1 MPHTEFTESSSPPF
15 AEEFV
20 RFRNLGLSTVV
31 AFLAIFIL
39 STIWNEVVVDNQFL
53 QAFELPARSEQRTAI
68 VAGHVL
74 LALMMAYMYPIGY
87 SGASPWKE
95 GMRFGALLGAVTML
109 PLALTFYG
117 VMETA
122 LLGLL
127 VDAAWHIIMLG
138 TAGILIGLTYGE
150 SSREAAEEYVK
161 VATNN
166 QVIRHWQPRY
176 WQDPNTRYTP
186 ALVAPAPA
194 MISRKTG
201 ESEEKTIQ

>member
-1 MPHTEFTESSSPPF
+1 M
-15 AEEFV
+15 

-39 STIWNEVVVDNQFL
+39 STVWNEIVVDNQFM
-53 QAFELPARSEQRTAI
+53 QAFELPARSDQRVAI
-68 VAGHVL
+68 IASHLL
-74 LALMMAYMYPIGY
+74 LALMMAYIYPIGY
-87 SGASPWKE
+87 SGTSPWKE

-122 LLGLL
+122 LIGLL
-127 VDAAWHIIMLG
+127 VDAAWHMLMLA
-138 TAGILIGLTYGE
+138 TAGTLIGLIYGE
-150 SSREAAEEYVK
+150 SSREAAEEFVK

-186 ALVAPAPA
+186 ALVAPAPV
-194 MISRKTG
+194 MISQNKTP
-201 ESEEKTIQ
+201 EAEEKTIQ